1 LSVETH
7 CYLYKDCVT
16 KTQNFRI
23 RDDGWTL
30 SITQSQQLIV
40 SICIISSEDAN
51 SDQDADKVNKNYKF
65 QKFKMVETF
74 TDADF

>member
-1 LSVETH
+1 MDFVHNSVSAA
-7 CYLYKDCVT
+7 DC
-16 KTQNFRI
+16 
-23 RDDGWTL
+23 
-30 SITQSQQLIV
+30 